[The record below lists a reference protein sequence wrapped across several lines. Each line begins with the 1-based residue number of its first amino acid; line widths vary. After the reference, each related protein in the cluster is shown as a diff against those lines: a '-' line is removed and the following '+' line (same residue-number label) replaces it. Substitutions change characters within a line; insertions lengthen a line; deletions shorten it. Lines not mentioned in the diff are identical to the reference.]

1 MTTSDP
7 VGTGEAAR
15 ALKISRATL
24 ARWAS
29 AGYVTPVQRTVGGHL
44 RWDLEQLR
52 REIATLTD
60 PGTPDSRG
68 SEPH

>member
-1 MTTSDP
+1 MTTSEP
-7 VGTGEAAR
+7 IGTGAAAR

-52 REIATLTD
+52 REIANLTNPEATEAKNHD
-60 PGTPDSRG
+60 A
-68 SEPH
+68 H